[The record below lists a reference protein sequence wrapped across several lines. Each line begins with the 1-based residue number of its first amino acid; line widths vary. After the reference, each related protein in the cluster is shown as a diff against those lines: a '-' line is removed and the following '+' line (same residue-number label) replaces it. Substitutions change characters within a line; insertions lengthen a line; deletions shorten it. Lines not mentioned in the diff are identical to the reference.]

1 MKEVFSVLNDKERK
15 QLTLLSF
22 LLIFA
27 LAFFFLVS
35 LGQRRGYHRL
45 AGRVEA
51 RAKNLADAEAKL
63 AAASTGWANWEQA
76 YKDMA
81 ELKEHYFYKE
91 ADGVNSLRV
100 DIQKILA
107 DSGISA
113 SRIRYEYVDRARERE
128 KLIAVKFTFTGSY
141 LILRRL
147 VEAVERFPKFLLL
160 EGIRF
165 TKISNEGNLLE
176 LEITLAGYY
185 ESY

>member
-1 MKEVFSVLNDKERK
+1 MKEVFSVLNDKERR
-15 QLTLLSF
+15 QLTLLSL

-35 LGQRRGYHRL
+35 LGQRRGYQHL
-45 AGRVEA
+45 AGRVET
-51 RAKNLADAEAKL
+51 RAKNLAEAEKKL
-63 AAASTGWANWEQA
+63 ASASAQWAAWEQA
-76 YKDMA
+76 YKDLA
-81 ELKEHYFYKE
+81 ELKEQYFYKDAE
-91 ADGVNSLRV
+91 GVNSLRL

-113 SRIRYEYVDRARERE
+113 GRIRYEYVDRARERE

-141 LILRRL
+141 FILRRL
-147 VEAVERFPKFLLL
+147 VETVERFPKFLLL

-165 TKISNEGNLLE
+165 VRVSNEGNLLE